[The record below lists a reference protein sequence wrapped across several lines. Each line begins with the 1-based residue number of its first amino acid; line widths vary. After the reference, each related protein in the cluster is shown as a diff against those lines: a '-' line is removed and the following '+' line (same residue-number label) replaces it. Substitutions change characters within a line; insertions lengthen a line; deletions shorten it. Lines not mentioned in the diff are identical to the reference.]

1 MKQTMKVCQG
11 RISSPFGTRPDP
23 LQPATWTQHNGVD
36 IAAAIGTPIFSPID
50 GVVMGRYKHST
61 GGNTLI
67 LADEAGKLRVGMC
80 HLNGTYVRVGEMV
93 KRGERIAT
101 VGDTGRCTGAHLHL
115 SLKSGG
121 LWNFQYREY
130 IGGKWQDPTHLIEFE
145 V

>member
-1 MKQTMKVCQG
+1 MKQTMKICEG

-23 LQPATWTQHNGVD
+23 LMPSTWSQHNGVD
-36 IAAAIGTPIFSPID
+36 IAAPIGTPVFSPID

-67 LADEAGKLRVGMC
+67 LADEKGKLRVGMC
-80 HLNGTYVRVGEMV
+80 HLCGTYVKEGEMV
-93 KRGERIAT
+93 KKGERIAT

-115 SLKSGG
+115 SLKNLGT
-121 LWNFQYREY
+121 WNFEYREY
-130 IGGKWQDPTHLIEFE
+130 IGGKWQDPTSLIEFE